1 MGLRINKDLKF
12 KRSISIDD
20 IIPYVNN
27 GLTVMYEKKEYE
39 VIGCINVGDRLIL
52 QDPQKTNC
60 ELIVGLN
67 NSVKP
72 LLHKMDSMKNDEK
85 EKYQS
90 LLDDVKYEAKGVWTV
105 TEWLSSKLFDYKDLI
120 GQGLAEEL

>member
-1 MGLRINKDLKF
+1 MR
-12 KRSISIDD
+12 
-20 IIPYVNN
+20 
-27 GLTVMYEKKEYE
+27 KKTYE

-72 LLHKMDSMKNDEK
+72 LLRKMDSMKNDEK

-90 LLDDVKYEAKGVWTV
+90 LLDDVKYERKRCLDCHGMAKQQT
-105 TEWLSSKLFDYKDLI
+105 I
-120 GQGLAEEL
+120 

>member
-1 MGLRINKDLKF
+1 MG
-12 KRSISIDD
+12 
-20 IIPYVNN
+20 
-27 GLTVMYEKKEYE
+27 

-90 LLDDVKYEAKGVWTV
+90 LLDDVKYEAKGSWDV
-105 TEWLSSKLFDYKDLI
+105 TEWLNSNLFDYKGLI
-120 GQGLAEEL
+120 GKGLAEEISSNN